1 MEWASYGSNRIHSNM
16 HTSAAQSEA
25 VCISGVEYAQAKD
38 AQGQGGE
45 NIAAGNLNVQAGASP
60 AVQRSQR
67 RQALRSQ
74 WAHSTLTHSWPSSNA
89 RTGCSKRTANW
100 TLRGMRTAAHDCALL
115 PVQLVDL
122 STVLWACE

>member
-60 AVQRSQR
+60 AAAEEPA
-67 RQALRSQ
+67 QAGTPVAVGAQHADTQLALQQCKNRLQ
-74 WAHSTLTHSWPSSNA
+74 QAHSELDAERDAHCRTRLCVAPRPACRSIHS
-89 RTGCSKRTANW
+89 
-100 TLRGMRTAAHDCALL
+100 ALGL
-115 PVQLVDL
+115 
-122 STVLWACE
+122 